1 MQYMC
6 ICMYVHIW
14 YVYIM
19 HVWYD
24 KEAMSLWRLGR
35 TWREQEDEDG
45 NTIILKYESLN
56 DEWVGKWKASGSS
69 CPPLR
74 TEFLETRRGGYQPM
88 ACISTLE
95 GSPGTA
101 CLPFCTSWRHLG
113 THGAQTP
120 GPRNWK
126 AALLSQ
132 HLSSIQT
139 NCCFPRLGAMS
150 SLPCEVCIRLHTGF
164 TGKAYDGSPR
174 TKSQT

>member
-1 MQYMC
+1 
-6 ICMYVHIW
+6 MYVQIW

-19 HVWYD
+19 YVWYD

-74 TEFLETRRGGYQPM
+74 TEFLEMRRGGSQPM
-88 ACISTLE
+88 ACISTLK

-139 NCCFPRLGAMS
+139 NCCFPRLRGNEQPALWS
-150 SLPCEVCIRLHTGF
+150 VHPAPHWLHREGL
-164 TGKAYDGSPR
+164 R
-174 TKSQT
+174 QVTKDKKSDIKS